1 MARAFF
7 SFFFLRYARKGGV
20 WMEKILEWGVNEL
33 DPVFWH
39 EGILKTDEYSIVIH
53 LVQDL

>member
-1 MARAFF
+1 
-7 SFFFLRYARKGGV
+7 
-20 WMEKILEWGVNEL
+20 MEKILEWGVNEL

-53 LVQDL
+53 LVLDL